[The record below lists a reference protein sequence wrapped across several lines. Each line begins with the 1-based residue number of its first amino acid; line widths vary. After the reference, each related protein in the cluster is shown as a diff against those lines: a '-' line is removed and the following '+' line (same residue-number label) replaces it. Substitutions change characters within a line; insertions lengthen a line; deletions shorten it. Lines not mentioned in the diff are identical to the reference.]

1 MNIKSLFKETALY
14 GLSSVLG
21 RFLNYLLV
29 IVHTRFFLHEQ
40 DIYGQ
45 INEFYSYTGL
55 LMVFFTYGMETGFFR
70 FYNQADTD
78 SEKRGVYST
87 GSISVLITTI
97 LFCAILYFFAPQIA
111 NYLEYPQ
118 LYPIVVLL
126 VMILGLDTLSSLP
139 FALLR
144 QQNRPIKFV
153 GIRLFNIFINIFLT
167 LFFLV
172 LCPYLESKGITWIS
186 SFYKHEWGI
195 YYIFGSNLVA
205 SLLTLILLSAEL
217 RYIEW
222 KFDKELWKKMLR
234 YSAPLLIV
242 GTAGIINDTFD
253 RIMLKN
259 FLTGTLEERNSL
271 SGLYSAGVKIAVVIT
286 MFIQAFRMGAEP
298 YFFKIAKDDNAKLL
312 YARIMDYFVW
322 AVCIIFLI
330 NCLYV
335 DALKWIIA
343 PTYYAGLIVV
353 PIASLGRVFLGI
365 YYNQTVWYKN
375 SGHTMIGAWIATLG
389 AACTIVMDV
398 ILIPRIGFV
407 GAAWGSTIAFFV
419 MMLTSYFLGQKYYP
433 ITYHLS
439 KIFQMLFFAVF
450 IFICFSGFKMLL
462 IQYNYNHTFLFLF
475 IGTLLLFIY
484 TFVVYRFI
492 FDSDVNLPF
501 LKNKTLKS

>member
-70 FYNQADTD
+70 FYNQAETD
-78 SEKRGVYST
+78 AEKRNVYST
-87 GSISVLITTI
+87 GSISVIFTTL
-97 LFCAILYFFAPQIA
+97 LFCTILYFFAPQIA
-111 NYLEYPQ
+111 SYLEYPQ

-144 QQNRPIKFV
+144 QQSRPIKFV
-153 GIRLFNIFINIFLT
+153 SIRLLNIFINIFLT

-172 LCPYLESKGITWIS
+172 LCPYLEAKGVTWIS

-195 YYIFGSNLVA
+195 YYIFGSNLAA
-205 SLLTLILLSAEL
+205 SLVTLILLSTEL
-217 RYIEW
+217 KYIEP

-298 YFFKIAKDDNAKLL
+298 YFFKIAKDPNAKHL

-343 PTYYAGLIVV
+343 PTYYAGLVVV
-353 PIASLGRVFLGI
+353 PIASLGRIFLGI

-375 SGHTMIGAWIATLG
+375 SGHTMVGAWIATLG
-389 AACTIVMDV
+389 AACTIMLDV

-407 GAAWGSTIAFFV
+407 GAAWGSTLAFFI

-433 ITYHLS
+433 VSYHLN
-439 KIFQMLFFAVF
+439 KIFQILFLAIFV
-450 IFICFSGFKMLL
+450 FICFTVLKSLFMKYGFDNTFLYLTLGTILL
-462 IQYNYNHTFLFLF
+462 IS
-475 IGTLLLFIY
+475 Y
-484 TFVVYRFI
+484 TFIIYKYI
-492 FDSDVNLPF
+492 FGADVNLPF
-501 LKNKTLKS
+501 LKKKNLDN